1 MENTR
6 TMAIQMPEETYQRL
20 KAYLKRHKVKQKDF
34 VISLVEAAMND
45 SGTDESESAEDHPGN
60 FGTGGLTRQRHSEG
74 SKNGWVQRWRVGACQ
89 RCQLPWLLHI

>member
-45 SGTDESESAEDHPGN
+45 SGTDESESAEDHP
-60 FGTGGLTRQRHSEG
+60 
-74 SKNGWVQRWRVGACQ
+74 
-89 RCQLPWLLHI
+89 I

>member
-34 VISLVEAAMND
+34 VIRLVEKKLDGDD
-45 SGTDESESAEDHPGN
+45 SQPLDKPSR
-60 FGTGGLTRQRHSEG
+60 F
-74 SKNGWVQRWRVGACQ
+74 
-89 RCQLPWLLHI
+89 